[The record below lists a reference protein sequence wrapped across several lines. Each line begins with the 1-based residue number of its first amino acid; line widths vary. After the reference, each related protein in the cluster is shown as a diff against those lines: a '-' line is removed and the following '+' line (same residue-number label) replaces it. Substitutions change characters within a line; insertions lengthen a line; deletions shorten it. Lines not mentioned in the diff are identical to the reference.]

1 MKVKTDKVEKL
12 LRGYCKQ
19 KSLKYTPGRKTILEA
34 VCSMDSHFEADDLY
48 LKLRETSSRRIS
60 RATVYRTLPLLEES
74 GLIRRV
80 IFIDKHTHYEQVYD
94 HLHHEHLICLK
105 CGRIIEFY
113 KRSLEDSLEDIAREH
128 SFKSVAHKLE
138 VTGYCDTCSRDER

>member
-1 MKVKTDKVEKL
+1 MRIQTGKADQL
-12 LRGYCKQ
+12 LRVYCKQ
-19 KSLKYTPGRKTILEA
+19 KNLKYTPERKRILEA
-34 VCSMDSHFEADDLY
+34 ACSMDNHFEADDLY
-48 LKLRETSSRRIS
+48 LTLRKSGGRRIS

-105 CGRIIEFY
+105 CGKIIEFY
-113 KRSLEDSLEDIAREH
+113 RQSLEDALDDIARENR
-128 SFKSVAHKLE
+128 FTPVAHKLE
-138 VTGYCDTCSRDER
+138 ITGYCDDCSRAGD